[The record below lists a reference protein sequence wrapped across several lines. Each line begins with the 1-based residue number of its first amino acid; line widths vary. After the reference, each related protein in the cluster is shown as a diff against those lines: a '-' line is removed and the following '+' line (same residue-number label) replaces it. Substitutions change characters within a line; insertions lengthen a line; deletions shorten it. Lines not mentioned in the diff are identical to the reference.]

1 MKMSRSHLT
10 LLFLTVSLIGCSQ
23 QATRVPVCPLDD
35 QLPAPDGS
43 YRTYESVE
51 NVGQVPVPEGW
62 SVVENLPQEN
72 RISLQS
78 NSGITLQF
86 DLECCSTPPNLRL
99 ASYSF
104 NASGRPVWLEAGQQG
119 GKTIRGFLFPTAFVD
134 PEELAKENIVLRS
147 PPQLQFGAVCGDLAR
162 DTCRDSVIRIV
173 RGLRFDSSATAKSV
187 NSAVSTVPARSA
199 DRWEESQAEPGF
211 TPPSSGSDQIF
222 TPSLC

>member
-1 MKMSRSHLT
+1 MKIRGPRLA
-10 LLFLTVSLIGCSQ
+10 LAFLAASVMGCAQ

-51 NVGQVPVPEGW
+51 NIGQVPVPEGW

-104 NASGRPVWLEAGQQG
+104 NASGRPVWLEAGELG

-147 PPQLQFGAVCGDLAR
+147 PPQLQFRAVCGDLAR
-162 DTCRDSVIRIV
+162 DTCRESVIRIV
-173 RGLRFDSSATAKSV
+173 RGLRFESSATSKSV
-187 NSAVSTVPARSA
+187 NSAVATDPGRSA
-199 DRWEESQAEPGF
+199 DRSEKSKKEPDF
-211 TPPSSGSDQIF
+211 TPPPSVSDQIF